1 MLGTNMIERWL
12 KHQKRIERVKCFTEL
27 QTAVKILNENKL
39 ESSLPVYKELTVTEL
54 LDQVYE

>member
-1 MLGTNMIERWL
+1 MIERWL